1 MYNNDKYK
9 NSLKGYFKLRSK
21 GLSHLESLKH
31 ISNSKV
37 KRKIDYKIKK
47 EINKYSFVIAKKT
60 MFMFITILCFIIT
73 LILVTSLLVNII

>member
-31 ISNSKV
+31 ISNSKI

-47 EINKYSFVIAKKT
+47 EINKYSFVIERKT
-60 MFMFITILCFIIT
+60 MFITILCLVIS
-73 LILVTSLLVNII
+73 LILVTSLLVNKI